1 MSTCNSSLAGEI
13 IAFTYP
19 ALIKTSDN
27 QVIPRVQGGNRCIL
41 DVFTN
46 PNANAEPNALAN
58 TSDGNGT
65 VTSMAIG
72 QQGAGA
78 KICGPV
84 VLAGS
89 AAGNALLGICG
100 GGAAMECNICV
111 NGPGTNT
118 LCGTTNTCDLNVA
131 SDFHVNT
138 GESCYGAQ
146 FFTNICVSGQAVI
159 HDDLIANADLL
170 VSGSDDGGDGSICA
184 RGNVNVTGN
193 INAGGDITAFWSSD
207 ERLKNNIIKINNST
221 DVINNIS
228 GYSYDWN
235 EKSGKEGS
243 TVGVIAQEVKELIP
257 SAVREN
263 SNGYLAVDYIKL
275 IPYLIEEVKS
285 LNNRIKT
292 LEEK

>member
-58 TSDGNGT
+58 LSDGNGT
-65 VTSMAIG
+65 VTSIAIG
-72 QQGAGA
+72 QQGAGS
-78 KICGPV
+78 KICGPL

-111 NGPGTNT
+111 NGPGINT
-118 LCGTTNTCDLNVA
+118 LCGTTNTCDLNVTD
-131 SDFHVNT
+131 DFCVDS
-138 GESCYGAQ
+138 GESKYGAQ
-146 FFTNICVSGQAVI
+146 FNTKVCINGCAVV
-159 HDDLIANADLL
+159 HDDLVVNADIL
-170 VSGSDDGGDGSICA
+170 VSGSDPGGDGSINAC
-184 RGNVNVTGN
+184 GSLNVAGN
-193 INAGGDITAFWSSD
+193 INAGGDITAFSTSD
-207 ERLKNNIIKINNST
+207 RRLKNNIIKIDNST

-228 GYSYDWN
+228 GYTYDWSQD
-235 EKSGKEGS
+235 SGKEGS
-243 TVGVIAQEVKELIP
+243 TVGVIAQEVKDLVP

-263 SNGYLAVDYIKL
+263 NEGYLSVDYIKL